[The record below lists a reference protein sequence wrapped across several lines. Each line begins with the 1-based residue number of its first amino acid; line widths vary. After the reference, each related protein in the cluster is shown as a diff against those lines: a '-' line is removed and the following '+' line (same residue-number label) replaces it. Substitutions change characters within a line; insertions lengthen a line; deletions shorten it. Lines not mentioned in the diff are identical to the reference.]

1 MSTDKQAAQLSPP
14 SVSVIQAS
22 DVNGN
27 LNISLSIPHE
37 EQDVTA
43 TIVTKSVLENKN
55 VDSRSSDSG
64 NNHLVNFVLCFKTYY
79 CFGHSKS
86 LVRTDEM
93 CVKLVAFPFELT
105 GEVYPAEVPQQII
118 TETKIE
124 VHPNEPIKTEIS
136 SAVLDAPVA
145 KGKDY
150 ST

>member
-1 MSTDKQAAQLSPP
+1 MSTDKEVVQLSQP

-27 LNISLSIPHE
+27 LNISVSIPHE

-64 NNHLVNFVLCFKTYY
+64 NNLVKFVFCFKSYC
-79 CFGHSKS
+79 CFGHSNS

-136 SAVLDAPVA
+136 SALLDAPVA
-145 KGKDY
+145 KGKD
-150 ST
+150 